1 MKMNL
6 SVIPAA
12 STSTIKGLLLR
23 TESLLGTLGHYLSLY
38 HALCWLI
45 KLPGRA
51 INTYREALDW
61 LRSLREFPQRMVE
74 AIAADFV
81 SHIGRTVAVIGLAT
95 LLGTALMILVAAK
108 GSTRLG

>member
-1 MKMNL
+1 
-6 SVIPAA
+6 
-12 STSTIKGLLLR
+12 
-23 TESLLGTLGHYLSLY
+23 
-38 HALCWLI
+38 
-45 KLPGRA
+45 
-51 INTYREALDW
+51 
-61 LRSLREFPQRMVE
+61 MVE